1 MMDQQLASTGRR
13 VSDHF
18 AIEIFYI
25 AIIPLKYSRTLEL
38 QFTILNQTLL
48 LVMDRRDLL
57 VPFVMSGPLPSPL
70 TKCTYAYIEDSLRL
84 SLASQTQNPSAP

>member
-25 AIIPLKYSRTLEL
+25 AIIPLKYSSTLEL

-70 TKCTYAYIEDSLRL
+70 TKCTYAYI
-84 SLASQTQNPSAP
+84 